1 MESNLWKSSAA
12 AAAAAVWTVYD
23 QWMASSLLQHV
34 RADLEPARI
43 RNGVSLFCAHFSSC
57 KRPSSSLCSHLTALD
72 VCVLRQSQSSGWMGG
87 FGSQSAQAAAPQG
100 PVMSNLGNYNMA
112 GYQTQWAKC
121 ETKGIFLLFLFFFK
135 KILVNC
141 FGTKRQRP
149 YSQSLCNGWL
159 LFNNRFIF
167 TVVGRSLAQNFVI
180 PYTTML
186 IHSRVKWKCSW
197 AHLKPK

>member
-12 AAAAAVWTVYD
+12 AVWAVYD
-23 QWMASSLLQHV
+23 QWMAGSLLQHV

-57 KRPSSSLCSHLTALD
+57 KRPSASLAHVRPLLM
-72 VCVLRQSQSSGWMGG
+72 CVSSGSLSHRAGWAGLG
-87 FGSQSAQAAAPQG
+87 RSPPRPQLPRAQSCP
-100 PVMSNLGNYNMA
+100 
-112 GYQTQWAKC
+112 TWATTIWRVIKHS
-121 ETKGIFLLFLFFFK
+121 EPSVKPRGFFFSFFL
-135 KILVNC
+135 ILVNC

-159 LFNNRFIF
+159 LFKNRFIF

-186 IHSRVKWKCSW
+186 IHSRVK
-197 AHLKPK
+197 